1 MNNKI
6 ETVYDIDRSEVLHDA
21 IVGHS
26 IVEVL
31 ADGVPVAE
39 ASKTYGIRNVTLVMD
54 NGTEIEFS
62 SNVRWRHDPMYEKD
76 MAMIVDALDAEYVMG
91 KQIIAAW
98 VDSFIG
104 NDEDYPEEPIFAHKT
119 FRVLVDDFHRPV
131 NILET
136 RDEDGEDGPSM
147 FVEIR
152 QNEEEK

>member
-1 MNNKI
+1 MNSKFTI
-6 ETVYDIDRSEVLHDA
+6 YSATDGSDKLHEA

-31 ADGVPVAE
+31 ADGVPVSE
-39 ASKTYGIRNVTLVMD
+39 ANNTYGVRNVTLVMD

-62 SNVRWRHDPMYEKD
+62 SNVRWWHGLMDEKD

-119 FRVLVDDFHRPV
+119 FRVLIDGFHRPV
-131 NILET
+131 NVLET
-136 RDEDGEDGPSM
+136 RDEDGENGPIM

-152 QNEEEK
+152 QEEK

>member
-1 MNNKI
+1 MDNKI
-6 ETVYDIDRSEVLHDA
+6 EIVYDTDRRSKALHDA

-26 IVEVL
+26 IVKVL

-39 ASKTYGIRNVTLVMD
+39 ANNTYGVRNVTLVMD

-62 SNVRWRHDPMYEKD
+62 SNVRWWHGPMDEKD
-76 MAMIVDALDAEYVMG
+76 MEMIVDALDAEYVMG

-119 FRVLVDDFHRPV
+119 FRVIVDGFHRPV
-131 NILET
+131 NVLET
-136 RDEDGEDGPSM
+136 RDEDGENGPIM

-152 QNEEEK
+152 QEEK

>member
-1 MNNKI
+1 MDNKI
-6 ETVYDIDRSEVLHDA
+6 EIVYDTDRSEVLYDA

-39 ASKTYGIRNVTLVMD
+39 ANNTYGVRNVTLVMD

-62 SNVRWRHDPMYEKD
+62 SNVRWWHDTMDEKD
-76 MAMIVDALDAEYVMG
+76 MAMIVEDAEYVMG

-119 FRVLVDDFHRPV
+119 FRVIVDGFHRPV
-131 NILET
+131 SVLET
-136 RDEDGEDGPSM
+136 RDEDGEDGPIM

-152 QNEEEK
+152 QEEK

>member
-1 MNNKI
+1 MDNKI
-6 ETVYDIDRSEVLHDA
+6 EIVYDTDRRSKVLHDA

-31 ADGVPVAE
+31 ADGVPVSE
-39 ASKTYGIRNVTLVMD
+39 ANNAYGVRNVTLVMD

-62 SNVRWRHDPMYEKD
+62 SNIRWWHGLMDEKD

-104 NDEDYPEEPIFAHKT
+104 NDKDYPEEPIFAHKT
-119 FRVLVDDFHRPV
+119 FRVIVDGFHRPV

-136 RDEDGEDGPSM
+136 RDENGEDGPSM
-147 FVEIR
+147 LVEIR
-152 QNEEEK
+152 QEEK

>member
-1 MNNKI
+1 
-6 ETVYDIDRSEVLHDA
+6 
-21 IVGHS
+21 
-26 IVEVL
+26 
-31 ADGVPVAE
+31 
-39 ASKTYGIRNVTLVMD
+39 MD

-62 SNVRWRHDPMYEKD
+62 SNVRWWHGTMDEKD
-76 MAMIVDALDAEYVMG
+76 MAMIVDALDAEYFMG

-119 FRVLVDDFHRPV
+119 FRVLVDGFHLPV

-136 RDEDGEDGPSM
+136 RDEDGENGPIM

-152 QNEEEK
+152 QEEK

>member
-1 MNNKI
+1 MDNKI
-6 ETVYDIDRSEVLHDA
+6 EIVYDTDRRSKVLHDA

-31 ADGVPVAE
+31 ADGVPVSE
-39 ASKTYGIRNVTLVMD
+39 ANNTYGVRNVTLVMD

-62 SNVRWRHDPMYEKD
+62 SNVRWWHGLMDEKD

-104 NDEDYPEEPIFAHKT
+104 NDEDYPRRAHL
-119 FRVLVDDFHRPV
+119 RA
-131 NILET
+131 
-136 RDEDGEDGPSM
+136 
-147 FVEIR
+147 
-152 QNEEEK
+152 

>member
-6 ETVYDIDRSEVLHDA
+6 EIVYDIDRSQVLHDA

-39 ASKTYGIRNVTLVMD
+39 ASKTYGIRRNVTLVMD

-62 SNVRWRHDPMYEKD
+62 SNVKWRHDPMYEKD
-76 MAMIVDALDAEYVMG
+76 TAMIVDALDAEYVMG

-119 FRVLVDDFHRPV
+119 FRVLVDGFHLPV

-136 RDEDGEDGPSM
+136 RDEDGENGPIM

-152 QNEEEK
+152 QEEK

>member
-1 MNNKI
+1 MSNKI
-6 ETVYDIDRSEVLHDA
+6 EIVYDFDRSEVLHDA

-39 ASKTYGIRNVTLVMD
+39 ANNTYGVRNVTLVMD

-62 SNVRWRHDPMYEKD
+62 SNVRWWHGPMDEKD
-76 MAMIVDALDAEYVMG
+76 MAMIVDALDAEYFMG

-119 FRVLVDDFHRPV
+119 FRVIVDGFHCPV

-136 RDEDGEDGPSM
+136 RDEDGENGPIM

-152 QNEEEK
+152 QEEK

>member
-1 MNNKI
+1 MSNKI
-6 ETVYDIDRSEVLHDA
+6 EIVYDTDRRSKVLHDA

-39 ASKTYGIRNVTLVMD
+39 ANSTYGVRNVTLVMD

-62 SNVRWRHDPMYEKD
+62 SNVRWWHAPMDEKD

-119 FRVLVDDFHRPV
+119 FRVIVDGFHCPV

-136 RDEDGEDGPSM
+136 RDEDGEDGPIM

-152 QNEEEK
+152 QEEK

>member
-1 MNNKI
+1 MDNKI
-6 ETVYDIDRSEVLHDA
+6 EIDYDCDRSEVLHDA

-39 ASKTYGIRNVTLVMD
+39 AGNTLGVRNVTLVMD

-62 SNVRWRHDPMYEKD
+62 SIVRWWHGPMDDEKD
-76 MAMIVDALDAEYVMG
+76 MAMITDALDAEYVMG

-119 FRVLVDDFHRPV
+119 FRVIVDGFHRPV
-131 NILET
+131 NVLET
-136 RDEDGEDGPSM
+136 RDEDGEDGPIM

-152 QNEEEK
+152 QEEK